1 VQQAQV
7 FGKKAGLVI
16 NLKLVLC
23 YRVLGFGKTI
33 VFICPLLRQA
43 LER

>member
-1 VQQAQV
+1 V
-7 FGKKAGLVI
+7 FGKKAGSVI
-16 NLKLVLC
+16 NLKFVFY

-43 LER
+43 LKRYKK